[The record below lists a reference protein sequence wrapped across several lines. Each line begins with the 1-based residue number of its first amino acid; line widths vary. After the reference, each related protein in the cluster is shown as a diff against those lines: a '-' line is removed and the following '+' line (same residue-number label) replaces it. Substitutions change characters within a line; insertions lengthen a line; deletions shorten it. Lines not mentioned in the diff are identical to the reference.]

1 MDRYRSGTLYDLLSF
16 ERSVYRAGRM
26 AAIDLLGLRAGDR
39 VLDLA
44 CGTGLSFAPLID
56 RIGPTGSL
64 VGVDA
69 SPQMLARARERVR
82 GGGWHNVRL
91 VLADAGA
98 DAGAALPPPDHR
110 WCDQPVDAVL
120 ISYALSVIPAW
131 QPAWRN
137 ALAALRPGGQAAVVD
152 LALPHGWAGLLA
164 PLARLACTAGG
175 SDPWRHPWL
184 LAEREGREVR
194 RASARGGHLRVVVAR
209 FG

>member
-1 MDRYRSGTLYDLLSF
+1 MDRYRSGALYDLLSF

-44 CGTGLSFAPLID
+44 CGTGLSFEPLID

-69 SPQMLARARERVR
+69 SPQMLARAGARVQR
-82 GGGWHNVRL
+82 QGWRNVRL
-91 VLADAGA
+91 VLANAGT
-98 DAGAALPPPDHR
+98 GRALPPPDHP

-120 ISYALSVIPAW
+120 VSYALSVIPAW
-131 QPAWRN
+131 RPAWRN

-152 LALPHGWAGLLA
+152 LGLPHGWAGLLA
-164 PLARLACTAGG
+164 PLARLACAAGG

-184 LAEREGREVR
+184 LAEREGRDVR
-194 RASARGGHLRVVVAR
+194 RAAARGGHLQVVVAK

>member
-1 MDRYRSGTLYDLLSF
+1 MDRYRSGALYDLLSF

-26 AAIDLLGLRAGDR
+26 TAIDLLGLRAGDR

-44 CGTGLSFAPLID
+44 CGTGLSFEPLID
-56 RIGPTGSL
+56 RIGPSGAL

-69 SPQMLARARERVR
+69 SPQMLARAGARVQR
-82 GGGWHNVRL
+82 QGWRNVRL
-91 VLADAGA
+91 VRADAGA
-98 DAGAALPPPDHR
+98 GRALPAPDHP

-120 ISYALSVIPAW
+120 VSYALSVIPAW
-131 QPAWRN
+131 QSAWRN
-137 ALAALRPGGQAAVVD
+137 ALTALRPGGQAAAVD
-152 LALPHGWAGLLA
+152 RALPRGWAGVLA

-184 LAEREGREVR
+184 LAEREGHEVR